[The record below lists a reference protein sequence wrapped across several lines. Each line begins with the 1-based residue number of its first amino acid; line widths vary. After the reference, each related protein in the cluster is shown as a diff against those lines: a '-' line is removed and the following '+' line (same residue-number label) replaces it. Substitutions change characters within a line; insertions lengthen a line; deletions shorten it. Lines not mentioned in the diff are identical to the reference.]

1 MISRLSVKL
10 IAFYI
15 MFIHYFNI
23 YINIYMYIIKYYFKS
38 PPLFVFF
45 QYLIKQRCI

>member
-15 MFIHYFNI
+15 MFTYI
-23 YINIYMYIIKYYFKS
+23 YIIMYIIKYYFKS
-38 PPLFVFF
+38 PQLFVFF

>member
-15 MFIHYFNI
+15 MFTHYF
-23 YINIYMYIIKYYFKS
+23 NIYMYIIKYYFKS